1 MVWEVKLFGDVVL
14 GIVKYDCVM
23 MVDSC
28 IELLCGVRVSMC
40 SCPQVRIGVI

>member
-1 MVWEVKLFGDVVL
+1 MFGDVVW
-14 GIVKYDCVM
+14 GIVKDVCVM

-28 IELLCGVRVSMC
+28 IKFLCGVRVSMS